1 LIAKTIVSLLQRL
14 IPPSRAAEP
23 EFCQQESIIAV
34 EYARARLSRKH
45 WGSHDLHPWSSVE
58 PGGAAVGAI
67 WLTATDADVQ
77 EPALL
82 IKLLYASEA
91 LAIRIHPDD
100 GLARSIDLA
109 HGGIEAWYTLSAS
122 PNDKIAVGLI
132 WRQTIIQQLRTSIED
147 GLIAGM
153 VCRRHVQPG
162 DVVFVPVGTIHPIG
176 PGLVVAE
183 IRQRSDATFR
193 FFDLGG
199 QRELYIDNAVTL
211 ADACPTGAQN
221 VSGRLTD
228 FGTLLI
234 AYAYVVLEYIDL
246 PPDSNR
252 LLNAVSETWLLALDD
267 DAQIGPTT
275 LSTGE
280 TTLPE
285 ADRVAVQVGPNGF
298 SGRVAY
304 LGTEPWQ
311 GLLSALT
318 ERGPSSSIQ
327 SMEMLS

>member
-1 LIAKTIVSLLQRL
+1 
-14 IPPSRAAEP
+14 
-23 EFCQQESIIAV
+23 
-34 EYARARLSRKH
+34 
-45 WGSHDLHPWSSVE
+45 VE

-67 WLTATDADVQ
+67 WRKPIDADAP

-91 LAIRIHPDD
+91 LSIRIHPDD
-100 GLARSIDLA
+100 GLAGSIDLA
-109 HGGIEAWYTLSAS
+109 HGKMEAWYTPSAYTLSAT
-122 PNDKIAVGLI
+122 PNDK
-132 WRQTIIQQLRTSIED
+132 
-147 GLIAGM
+147 AGM
-153 VCRRHVQPG
+153 VCWRHVQPG
-162 DVVFVPVGTIHPIG
+162 DVVFVPDGTIHPIG

-183 IRQRSDATFR
+183 IRQRSDATFSL
-193 FFDLGG
+193 FGLGG
-199 QRELYIDNAVTL
+199 QRELYVDNAVTF
-211 ADACPTGAQN
+211 ADACPTGAQS

-234 AYAYVVLEYIDL
+234 ACPYVVLECIDL

-267 DAQIGPTT
+267 HAQIGPTT

-280 TTLPE
+280 TALPE
-285 ADRVAVQVGPNGF
+285 ADRVAIQVGPNGF

-318 ERGPSSSIQ
+318 ERAPNSSIQ
-327 SMEMLS
+327 STEMLS